1 MKINYKQLLV
11 VAGAAVFTFAA
22 CGKDDDK
29 PSVKPNSVVS
39 VADLVGDTAYNPNP
53 TATKATVYFSFK
65 TNGKVTTGTD
75 VATWDVSFS
84 SLYNS
89 YVTPGNGK
97 IAIVDTAFAAL
108 TTAPDD
114 AAFTVASVGMTA
126 GPALGWYTYNS
137 ATHTIERTPLNRTLV
152 FKTADGK
159 YAKFE
164 MISIYKGNPA
174 APTVQTPLPYLT
186 FKYYIQADGS
196 KNLSTK

>member
-1 MKINYKQLLV
+1 MRINYKQLLV
-11 VAGAAVFTFAA
+11 VASAGAFTFAA

-29 PSVKPNSVVS
+29 PSVKPNSVVA

-53 TATKATVYFSFK
+53 TAAKATVYFSFK
-65 TNGKVTTGTD
+65 TNGKVTTGTNLT
-75 VATWDVSFS
+75 TWDVSFS
-84 SLYNS
+84 ALYNS
-89 YVTPGNGK
+89 DITPSNGK

-114 AAFTVASVGMTA
+114 AAFTAASVGMTGA
-126 GPALGWYTYNS
+126 APGWYTYNPTS
-137 ATHTIERTPLNRTLV
+137 HTIGRTKTDRTLV
-152 FKTADGK
+152 LKTADGK

-186 FKYYIQADGS
+186 FNYYVQADGS